1 MTCYSFLFGFRKIIK
16 IVVEGSKTIMGRS
29 EGRFDGVIFERF
41 DKGSFTASNNGDFVG
56 HFAGVGAVEKT
67 VNLGVE

>member
-1 MTCYSFLFGFRKIIK
+1 
-16 IVVEGSKTIMGRS
+16 MGRS